1 MKQTNDFVKATM
13 EKSNLIIM
21 TVNQVIYN
29 LHLIV
34 QKGYQKIDDF
44 IEITLKV
51 TYYILKKQILTAI
64 QIHLNALNQIIYS
77 HNTYLIVI
85 LFNDNISQEM
95 F

>member
-1 MKQTNDFVKATM
+1 M

-34 QKGYQKIDDF
+34 KKGYQKIDDF
-44 IEITLKV
+44 IEVTLKV

-85 LFNDNISQEM
+85 LSNDNISQEM